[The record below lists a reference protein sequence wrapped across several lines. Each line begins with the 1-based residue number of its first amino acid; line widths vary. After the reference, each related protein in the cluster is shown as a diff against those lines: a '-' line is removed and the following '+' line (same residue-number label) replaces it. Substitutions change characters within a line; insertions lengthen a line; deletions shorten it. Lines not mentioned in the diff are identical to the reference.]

1 MSRILVVDDDRELQE
16 NIVEI
21 LKREGF
27 EVAAAGHGEEA
38 LDMIRR
44 SPFDLV
50 LLDMIMPGMGGLE
63 TLPQLKRLCPGARVI
78 MITAFATVDN
88 AVSAMRKG
96 ADDYLTKPFKVDE
109 LLATVRR
116 GLEEAKLR
124 KCRAFLNMDDTFN
137 SLANTLRREV
147 LLLLSRGEKKRF
159 MDIARA
165 LEVEDHTKVN
175 FHLKVLRE
183 AGLITQDQRKCYLL
197 TREGEKIIECLQAV
211 AENLTP

>member
-1 MSRILVVDDDRELQE
+1 
-16 NIVEI
+16 
-21 LKREGF
+21 
-27 EVAAAGHGEEA
+27 
-38 LDMIRR
+38 
-44 SPFDLV
+44 
-50 LLDMIMPGMGGLE
+50 MPGMGGLE

>member
-1 MSRILVVDDDRELQE
+1 MTKILVVDDDRELQQS
-16 NIVEI
+16 IVEVMQN
-21 LKREGF
+21 EGF

-38 LDMIRR
+38 VEMVRR

-50 LLDMIMPGMGGLE
+50 LLDMIMPEMGGLE
-63 TLPQLKRLCPGARVI
+63 ALPMIKRLCPGARVI

-88 AVSAMRKG
+88 AVRAMRKG

-116 GLEEAKLR
+116 CLEEAKLR
-124 KCRAFLNMDDTFN
+124 ECRAFLNMDNTFN
-137 SLANTLRREV
+137 CLANTLRREI
-147 LLLLSRGEKKRF
+147 LLLLNREGKKRF
-159 MDIARA
+159 MDLART

-183 AGLITQDQRKCYLL
+183 AGLVTQDPRKSYLL
-197 TREGEKIIECLQAV
+197 TREGEKIVDCLQVV
-211 AENLTP
+211 AKNLTS